1 MAELDIKE
9 KCSACKYFVGSNDI
23 LGVCKRFPQYVN
35 KHDADWC
42 GEYVFKKTIADITR
56 ESLAIID
63 GNLDCK
69 AIEEGIA
76 RRKAQFDALLG
87 EEMTEAAEGLMNLS
101 VEPKKRG
108 RKPKN
113 AETPSS

>member
-1 MAELDIKE
+1 MAESDIKE

-42 GEYVFKKTIADITR
+42 GEFLKKLTIAEITR
-56 ESLAIID
+56 EGLKVLEQID
-63 GNLDCK
+63 TDVLNAPYERAMALVDEIC
-69 AIEEGIA
+69 EE
-76 RRKAQFDALLG
+76 K
-87 EEMTEAAEGLMNLS
+87 
-101 VEPKKRG
+101 PKKRG

-113 AETPSS
+113 A

>member
-1 MAELDIKE
+1 MAESDIKE

-42 GEYVFKKTIADITR
+42 GEFIVKSPVENFAQLH
-56 ESLAIID
+56 EAMPELA
-63 GNLDCK
+63 
-69 AIEEGIA
+69 
-76 RRKAQFDALLG
+76 
-87 EEMTEAAEGLMNLS
+87 EAAEGLMNLS
-101 VEPKKRG
+101 VEPKKLG

>member
-1 MAELDIKE
+1 MAESDIKE

-35 KHDADWC
+35 KHDADFC
-42 GEYVFKKTIADITR
+42 GEFILKQLVENFAELSEAMPK
-56 ESLAIID
+56 LA
-63 GNLDCK
+63 
-69 AIEEGIA
+69 
-76 RRKAQFDALLG
+76 
-87 EEMTEAAEGLMNLS
+87 EAAEGLMNLS

-113 AETPSS
+113 AETTSA

>member
-1 MAELDIKE
+1 MAESDIKE

-23 LGVCKRFPQYVN
+23 LGVCKRFPQHIN

-42 GEYVFKKTIADITR
+42 GEFIIKQPVENFAKLSEAMP
-56 ESLAIID
+56 ELA
-63 GNLDCK
+63 
-69 AIEEGIA
+69 
-76 RRKAQFDALLG
+76 
-87 EEMTEAAEGLMNLS
+87 EAAEGLMNLS